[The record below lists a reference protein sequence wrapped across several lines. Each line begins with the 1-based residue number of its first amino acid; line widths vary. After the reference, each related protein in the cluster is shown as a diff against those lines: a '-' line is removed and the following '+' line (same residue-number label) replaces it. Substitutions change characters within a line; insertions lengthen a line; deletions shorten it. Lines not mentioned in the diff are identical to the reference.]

1 MAALIHAAWRAVQPE
16 ELSVALKAKFPLRT
30 HLCSKTDTDPTLPAR
45 HHAAAMAGA
54 SVRSGELPCSLVFLK
69 LLESARTG

>member
-1 MAALIHAAWRAVQPE
+1 MAALIHAAWRAVQPK
-16 ELSVALKAKFPLRT
+16 ELSVALKAKFPLRP

-45 HHAAAMAGA
+45 HRAAAMARG
-54 SVRSGELPCSLVFLK
+54 GELPCSLVFLK